1 MTESGIQ
8 RQKAGIDA
16 RVNRFTLA
24 LGQEARILAEGTGAL
39 VLLEIIAGAFLIT
52 MGVPLFGFPM
62 GLLILAALALL
73 RLNKPSRFEVPQ
85 RNIFMLVMSAGLI
98 YVAVTSL
105 NVGISTPD
113 DVIRRLAR
121 ISILLLV
128 LVLIADRRIDF
139 RSLILGLAIGLTVN
153 AIAFYTGVA
162 PDRYEGALTGWLND
176 KNVSGLYYGVIP
188 ILMFGLFPRTS
199 HRIINLAIFL
209 PLLWQT
215 GSRTSMAGLL
225 IGVFWILFA
234 QKANVFLKFGLGAFS
249 AWLFEWLQTNFADS
263 PVFGDRTGTDLLR
276 SRIDEATWEKVSSA
290 PWSGWGMGQATVQI
304 LDRTFYFHNS
314 YWTLLVEGG
323 LIWLVIV
330 AGMSLLAVF
339 IWKQNMPTGYR
350 VLTAEAVAVFLA
362 ICSWRLGEVMLTL
375 PWVFAV
381 GLALSLTARPKTE
394 PASPLDKLLA
404 QEKREAFK

>member
-1 MTESGIQ
+1 MTDLDLQ
-8 RQKAGIDA
+8 RQKTGIDA
-16 RVNRFTLA
+16 KVNRFALA
-24 LGQEARILAEGTGAL
+24 LGQEARILAEGTGSL
-39 VLLEIIAGAFLIT
+39 VLLEIIAGAFLVT

-62 GLLILAALALL
+62 GLLVLAVLALL
-73 RLNKPSRFEVPQ
+73 RLSKPSRFDVPK
-85 RNIFMLVMSAGLI
+85 RNIFMLIMLGGLT
-98 YVAVTSL
+98 YVAVASL

-128 LVLIADRRIDF
+128 LILIADRRIDF

-153 AIAFYTGVA
+153 AIAFYTGIA

-176 KNVSGLYYGVIP
+176 KNVSGLYYGAIP
-188 ILMFGLFPRTS
+188 ILMFGLFPRVS
-199 HRIINLAIFL
+199 HRVLTLLIFL

-234 QKANVFLKFGLGAFS
+234 QKANVFLKFGLGAFV

-263 PVFGDRTGTDLLR
+263 PLFGDRTGSDQLR
-276 SRIDEATWEKVSSA
+276 LRIDEASWEKVSSA
-290 PWSGWGMGQATVQI
+290 PWSGWGLGQATVQI
-304 LDRTFYFHNS
+304 MDKTFYFHNS

-330 AGMSLLAVF
+330 TGLSLLAVF
-339 IWKQNMPTGYR
+339 IWKQNIPAGYR
-350 VLTAEAVAVFLA
+350 VLTAEAVMVFLA
-362 ICSWRLGEVMLTL
+362 ICSWRLGEVILTL
-375 PWVFAV
+375 PWVFSV
-381 GLALSLTARPKTE
+381 GLALSLTARPKSE
-394 PASPLDKLLA
+394 PASPLDKLLS
-404 QEKREAFK
+404 QDKREASK